1 MIDMDIESLR
11 TDLSQIDDV
20 DFVGG
25 VPTEAIVLAEA
36 ELKFLFP
43 QSYKAFLQEFGSG
56 YVSSEGIVGLG
67 GPKHH
72 DVVWLTKELRGRSS
86 NPLPCNLIPIRND
99 GFGNYDCI
107 DVSKGGANGEYQIVE
122 HLHEGE
128 SGENRKLADNFL
140 DWFREILQIV
150 RRIDSQDD

>member
-1 MIDMDIESLR
+1 MNMDIKSLR
-11 TDLSQIDDV
+11 NDLSQIDDV

-25 VPTEAIVLAEA
+25 VSTEAIALAEA
-36 ELKFLFP
+36 ELCVSFP
-43 QSYKAFLQEFGSG
+43 PGYKSFLQEFGSG

-86 NPLPCNLIPIRND
+86 NQLPCNLIPIRND

-107 DVSKGGANGEYQIVE
+107 NISKRAANGEYQIVE
-122 HLHEGE
+122 YLHEGS

-150 RRIDSQDD
+150 RQIDSLND

>member
-1 MIDMDIESLR
+1 MIDMDIEGLR

-20 DFVGG
+20 EFVGG
-25 VPTEAIVLAEA
+25 VPTEAIALAEA
-36 ELKFLFP
+36 ELQVLFP
-43 QSYKAFLQEFGSG
+43 PSYKAFLQEFGSG

-86 NPLPCNLIPIRND
+86 NPLPCNLIPLRND

-107 DVSKGGANGEYQIVE
+107 DVSKGDANGEYQIVE
-122 HLHEGE
+122 HLHEGK

-140 DWFREILQIV
+140 DWFREILQMV
-150 RRIDSQDD
+150 RQIDSQND